1 MKGKQKGLIITIAII
16 FFALLFINKIANFI
30 VNIEWYSEVKYLSI
44 YFTKLLAVLK
54 LMIPIFL
61 VIFGAI
67 YFYYRSLRKSIRA
80 YVNNGVVDV
89 VSRKKENKIF
99 LWVNLLLSLILSYA
113 IAGSYWYSILQF
125 ENSVPFGVLDP
136 IFSLDVSFYVFKL
149 PLIESIYGTLMSIL
163 VFLIIITLISYFI
176 LRWKDNLFNIRKPI
190 PNINIRDFK
199 SGITK
204 FAGRQLSVV
213 AALIMLLLSIGYII
227 KSLNLVYS
235 PRGVVFGAGYTD
247 THVTLVFFIISAVV
261 SLMAAFIV
269 FISLQKSK
277 VKPIIISIAVMVALV
292 IVEGIGSQLVQSL
305 YVKSNERRL
314 EQPYIKNNIEY
325 TRKAFNIENAQIDN
339 FTVQDNLT
347 PQDITDNKD
356 TVDNIKI
363 NSFKPALEF
372 YNQVQMIRYYYG
384 FNDLDVDRY
393 NINGKYSQVFVA
405 PREISTDSLD
415 EKASTWQNKHLIY
428 THGYGVV
435 MSKVNS
441 VTSEGQPDFVIKD
454 IPSDNDTD
462 IKVDN
467 PRIYFGEKTNDY
479 SIVNTSLKEFD
490 YPKGGDNETNN
501 YNGSA
506 GIKMSPI
513 NKLIYAVNE
522 QDMNFLLST
531 DIKSSSKILINRNI
545 MDRVKKI
552 APFLTYDSDPYVVI
566 SNGRLVWIIDAY
578 TSSDR
583 YPYSQPYNDINYIR
597 NSIKITVDAY
607 NGDTNFYV
615 YDTKDPIAVSLKK
628 IFPSLFKDKSQIP
641 KDIQEHFRYPEDLFN
656 IQCQVMGKY
665 HVTDPSVFFG
675 SEDLWEVST
684 NQKEV
689 GGEKAVNDSSYVFM
703 NLPQEKKEE
712 MVLLE
717 YFNMRNKDN
726 MVAMFG
732 ARMDGDNYGKLILYK
747 FPPQKTI
754 YSPYMFKQRLNQD
767 TTISKELSLWNK
779 DGSKV
784 QFGDTVIVPIKNSL
798 LYVEPMY
805 LRADGK
811 QSIPEMKRVIVSYGD
826 KIVISESMD
835 KALAEL
841 FNLNN
846 VANGEVTKPQET
858 TTPTEN
864 VPSDYKEKL
873 KAAKDYYDKA
883 IEAQKAG
890 DWATYG
896 DNIKKLSDILE
907 ELNK

>member
-1 MKGKQKGLIITIAII
+1 MKGKQKVIIITIAII
-16 FFALLFINKIANFI
+16 FFALLFINNIANFI
-30 VNIEWYSEVKYLSI
+30 VNIEWYSEVKYLLI
-44 YFTKLLAVLK
+44 YFTKLLAILK
-54 LMIPIFL
+54 LMVPLFI

-67 YFYYRSLRKSIRA
+67 YFYYKSLRKSISD
-80 YVNNGVVDV
+80 YLNNGFTDIAA
-89 VSRKKENKIF
+89 RKRENKIF
-99 LWVNLLLSLILSYA
+99 LWVNLILSILLSYA
-113 IAGSYWYSILQF
+113 IAGNYWYSILQF
-125 ENSVPFGVLDP
+125 ENSVPFGVKDP

-149 PLIESIYGTLMSIL
+149 PLIESIYGTIMTIL
-163 VFLIIITLISYFI
+163 IFLIIFTLLSY
-176 LRWKDNLFNIRKPI
+176 LVLKLKDNIISFSKPIVNIR
-190 PNINIRDFK
+190 NFK

-213 AALIMLLLSIGYII
+213 AALIMLLLSAGYAI
-227 KSLNLVYS
+227 KCLNLVYS

-247 THVTLVFFIISAVV
+247 IHVTLLFYVISAAV
-261 SLMAAFIV
+261 SLIAAFIV
-269 FISLQKSK
+269 FISIQKSR
-277 VKPIIISIAVMVALV
+277 VKPIIISIVVMIALV
-292 IVEGIGSQLVQSL
+292 IVEGIGSQLIQNL

-314 EQPYIKNNIEY
+314 EQPYIKNNIDY
-325 TRKAFNIENAQIDN
+325 TRKAFNIENVQVDN
-339 FTVQDNLT
+339 FTVQNDLT
-347 PQDITDNKD
+347 PQDIKENKD

-393 NINGKYSQVFVA
+393 NINGKYSQVFLA

-454 IPSDNDTD
+454 IPSENSTD

-490 YPKGGDNETNN
+490 YPKGGENETNSYKGN
-501 YNGSA
+501 A
-506 GIKMSPI
+506 GIKMNFI
-513 NKLIYAVNE
+513 NKLIYAIE
-522 QDMNFLLST
+522 EKDMNFILST
-531 DIKSSSKILINRNI
+531 DIKGDSKILINRNI

-552 APFLTYDSDPYVVI
+552 APFLSYDSDPYVAI
-566 SNGRLVWIIDAY
+566 SNGRLYWVVDAY

-583 YPYSQPYNDINYIR
+583 YPYSQPSDDINYIR
-597 NSIKITVDAY
+597 NSIKVIIDAY

-615 YDTKDPIAVSLKK
+615 YDTKDPIALSLKK

-641 KDIQEHFRYPEDLFN
+641 ADIQEHFRYPEDLFN
-656 IQCQVMGKY
+656 IQCKVMGKY

-675 SEDLWEVST
+675 SEDLWDVSK

-689 GGEKAVNDSSYVFM
+689 GGEKEINDSSYVFM
-703 NLPQEKKEE
+703 KLPESNKEE

-747 FPPQKTI
+747 FPPQKTV

-784 QFGDTVIVPIKNSL
+784 QFGDTVIVPLKNSL

-811 QSIPEMKRVIVSYGD
+811 QSIPEMKRVIVSYGE

-835 KALAEL
+835 KALEEL
-841 FNLNN
+841 FNLNTE
-846 VANGEVTKPQET
+846 AKPGTSKPQEGT
-858 TTPTEN
+858 TEN
-864 VPSDYKEKL
+864 NTVPSDYKEKL
-873 KAAKDYYDKA
+873 KAAKDYYNKA

-890 DWATYG
+890 DWASYG
-896 DNIKKLSDILE
+896 DNIKKLSEILD